1 MIPSRDELIDKLGSA
16 KTADNLLKYFELD
29 ELEPYRPALER
40 LIADGEWDLL
50 TDSFYQVMPFGTGG
64 RRGAVGI
71 GPNRFN
77 PYTFGSSV
85 QGHVAYLRDLFGE
98 DAELTVVVAFDVRE
112 FQDLRETYP
121 ADVPNPV
128 KGWRS
133 RDFARLAAEVY
144 AANGV
149 TVHLYDP
156 EGDRFMSTPELS
168 FAIRELGA
176 HGGLNVSASH
186 NHPDDN
192 GGKFYNVHGGQE
204 VPPHDERMVSIVEQV
219 ERYDTI
225 PFAEG
230 IAQGRIELLGPEL
243 HRAYVELNLGFA
255 RHPEARDLR
264 IVFSNLHGIGDLTA
278 GEILREAG
286 FDVHLVPSQA
296 AHDGSFPGV
305 PFRAPNPEYPSSL
318 DPAVELAGELDA
330 DLVLACDP
338 DADRIGGLGRRADG
352 SWRFFTGNELSC
364 LVCDALLDGREGPAV
379 VVTTEVTTGL
389 FRRIAESHGATV
401 IDDLL
406 VGCKYIAEIV
416 RGLEDEGRV
425 DEFVM
430 GTEESHG
437 FLLSPRIRDKDGGG
451 VALVL
456 AELAAVEKRRGSTL
470 VERLERLYKK
480 HGAVRNTQVPLVMQG
495 AAGRRNIEK
504 IQASLRADPPAEIA
518 GSPVVAFHDR
528 RDPDGVFGPIKSG
541 TDAASRD
548 VLVFRIGDAERCVIR
563 PSGTEPK
570 TKIYVEVIGEPI
582 GADASDEALAEA
594 FAAVDARSH
603 ELEVGITDVA
613 LSAIGISLPSYAF
626 RMSPLV
632 SIEHRVHFCD
642 EFLPEFAR
650 RVSGREPVSAW
661 IDEQLHPYGKDA
673 RALVQGAFDA
683 FLAEIRRDSEEVAEL
698 LAAAWNR

>member
-1 MIPSRDELIDKLGSA
+1 MIPARDVLIEKLGGE
-16 KTADNLLKYFELD
+16 KTADALLRYFEVD
-29 ELEPYRPALER
+29 ELEPYRPVLER
-40 LIADGEWDLL
+40 LIEDQRWDLL
-50 TDSFYQVMPFGTGG
+50 MDSFYQVMPFGTGS

-77 PYTFGSSV
+77 PYSLGTSV
-85 QGHVAYLRDLFGE
+85 QGHVDYLRDLFGD
-98 DAELTVVVAFDVRE
+98 DAALRVVVAFDVRQY
-112 FQDLRETYP
+112 QDLREMYP

-128 KGWRS
+128 RGWS
-133 RDFARLAAEVY
+133 SKDFARLAAEVY

-149 TVHLYDP
+149 EVHMYDP
-156 EGDRFMSTPELS
+156 AGDAFMSTPELS
-168 FAIRELGA
+168 FAIRELQA

-204 VPPHDERMVSIVEQV
+204 VPPHDERMVSIVEKV
-219 ERYDTI
+219 ETYEAM
-225 PFAEG
+225 PFADAV
-230 IAQGRIELLGPEL
+230 AQGKVILMGPEM
-243 HRAYVELNLGFA
+243 HRAYLDLNLAFA
-255 RHPEARDLR
+255 RYPEQRDLR

-305 PFRAPNPEYPSSL
+305 PFRAPNPEYASSL
-318 DPAVELAGELDA
+318 EPATELADELDA

-389 FRRIAESHGATV
+389 FSRIAQSYGATV
-401 IDDLL
+401 VNHLL

-416 RGLEDEGRV
+416 RGLEEEGRL

-437 FLLSPRIRDKDGGG
+437 FLLSPRIRDKCGGG

-456 AELAAVEKRRGSTL
+456 AELAAVEKANGSTL
-470 VERLERLYKK
+470 VDRLERLYKR
-480 HGAVRNTQVPLVMQG
+480 HGLVRNSQVPLVMQG
-495 AAGRRNIEK
+495 AAGRKKIET
-504 IQASLRADPPAEIA
+504 IQATLRANPPQELA
-518 GSPVVAFHDR
+518 GSPVTAFFDR
-528 RDPDGVFGPIKSG
+528 RDPEGVFGPIKSG

-548 VLVFRIGDAERCVIR
+548 VLVFHIGESERVIIR

-570 TKIYVEVIGEPI
+570 TKIYVEVIGDPVGEDAPD
-582 GADASDEALAEA
+582 GALEEA
-594 FAAVDARSH
+594 AAVVAARSH
-603 ELEVGITDVA
+603 ELEVSITDAA
-613 LSAIGISLPSYAF
+613 LTAVGISLPPYAF

-632 SIEHRVHFCD
+632 SIEHRVHFCE

-650 RVSGREPVSAW
+650 RVAGNEPCREW
-661 IDEQLHPYGKDA
+661 IDEQLRPYGKDA
-673 RALVQGAFDA
+673 RALVQGSFDA
-683 FLAEIRRDSEEVAEL
+683 FLAQVRADSEEVAGML
-698 LAAAWNR
+698 SAAWNA

>member
-1 MIPSRDELIDKLGSA
+1 
-16 KTADNLLKYFELD
+16 
-29 ELEPYRPALER
+29 
-40 LIADGEWDLL
+40 
-50 TDSFYQVMPFGTGG
+50 
-64 RRGAVGI
+64 
-71 GPNRFN
+71 
-77 PYTFGSSV
+77 
-85 QGHVAYLRDLFGE
+85 VAYLRDLLGE
-98 DAELTVVVAFDVRE
+98 DTALRVVVAFDVRQY
-112 FQDLRETYP
+112 QDLRETYP

-128 KGWRS
+128 RGWSS

-149 TVHLYDP
+149 EVHLFDP
-156 EGDRFMSTPELS
+156 DGDPLMSTPELS

-204 VPPHDERMVSIVEQV
+204 VPPHDERMVTIVEGV
-219 ERYDTI
+219 ETYDTI

-230 IAQGRIELLGPEL
+230 VAQGRIVLMGPEL
-243 HRAYVELNLGFA
+243 HRRYVDLNLGLA
-255 RHPEARDLR
+255 RHPDARDLR

-278 GEILREAG
+278 FEILREAG

-318 DPAVELAGELDA
+318 DPAVELATELDA

-364 LVCDALLDGREGPAV
+364 LVCDALLDGREGPSV
-379 VVTTEVTTGL
+379 VVTTEVTSGL
-389 FRRIAESHGATV
+389 FGRVAAGYGAQV
-401 IDDLL
+401 VDHLL
-406 VGCKYIAEIV
+406 VGCKYIAEVV

-425 DEFVM
+425 GEFVM

-437 FLLSPRIRDKDGGG
+437 FLLTPRIRDKDGGG

-456 AELAAVEKRRGSTL
+456 AELAAVEKARGSTL
-470 VERLERLYKK
+470 VDRLQRLYKRF
-480 HGAVRNTQVPLVMQG
+480 GAVRNTQVPLVMQG
-495 AAGRRNIEK
+495 SAGRKKIEA
-504 IQASLRADPPAEIA
+504 IQAKLRANPPTEIA
-518 GSPVVAFHDR
+518 GAPVKAFFDR
-528 RDPDGVFGPIKSG
+528 RDPEGIFGPIKSG

-548 VLVFRIGDAERCVIR
+548 VLVFHIGDSERVIIR

-570 TKIYVEVIGEPI
+570 TKIYVEVIGEPV
-582 GADASDEALAEA
+582 GVDATDQALAESA
-594 FAAVDARSH
+594 AAVDRRAH
-603 ELEVGITDVA
+603 QLEVGITDVA
-613 LSAIGISLPSYAF
+613 LSAVGISLPSYAF

-632 SIEHRVHFCD
+632 SIEHRIHFCE
-642 EFLPEFAR
+642 EFLPEFSR
-650 RVSGREPVSAW
+650 RVSGGEPVSAW
-661 IDEQLHPYGKDA
+661 IDEQLRPYGKDA
-673 RALVQGAFDA
+673 RAMVQGSFDA
-683 FLAEIRRDSEEVAEL
+683 FLDEIRRDSEQVAQKL
-698 LAAAWNR
+698 SDAWRA